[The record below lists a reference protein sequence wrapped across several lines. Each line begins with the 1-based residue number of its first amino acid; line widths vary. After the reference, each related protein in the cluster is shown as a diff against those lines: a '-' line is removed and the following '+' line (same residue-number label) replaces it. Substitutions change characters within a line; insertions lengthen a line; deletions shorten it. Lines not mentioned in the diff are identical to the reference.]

1 MCHHHDNEARALDV
15 ARSEAPSK
23 RRPAYDGYR
32 ELYSQ
37 GLGGSSHGSSITKTA
52 TGNSAPLCREVALA
66 EAPSERR
73 VPGTRL
79 QGRSTRAG
87 TYTVAQKLLL
97 SGGGESEQVPSD
109 LQATPAFSQRVTPV
123 RNTAGSAETKGS
135 ETRPGGRFSRT
146 CYGGDIYILVFVLQ
160 KVTQIE

>member
-1 MCHHHDNEARALDV
+1 MCHHHDNEARALEV

-52 TGNSAPLCREVALA
+52 TGNSTPLCREVALA

-73 VPGTRL
+73 LPGTRL

-109 LQATPAFSQRVTPV
+109 LQATPAFFQRVRLCETQRV
-123 RNTAGSAETKGS
+123 RQRRRGQ
-135 ETRPGGRFSRT
+135 RQGRE
-146 CYGGDIYILVFVLQ
+146 GV
-160 KVTQIE
+160 